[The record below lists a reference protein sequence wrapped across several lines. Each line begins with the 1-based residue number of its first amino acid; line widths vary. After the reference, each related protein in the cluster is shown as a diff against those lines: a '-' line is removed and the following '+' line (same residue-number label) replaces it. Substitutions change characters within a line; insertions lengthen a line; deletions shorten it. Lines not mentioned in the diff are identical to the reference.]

1 MANEV
6 TINDIRALEG
16 KVNALIEMLSNKTG
30 SNIKALDIKEFID
43 KYSIVKD
50 ILHSNT
56 IESFLE
62 TINSLNKE
70 IQEIQE
76 KANIPLAVAN
86 RESQKII
93 DAYSDNTTQLALNI
107 ADVKLFKNNVYM
119 SFKKMYDYINDINI
133 DKKMFELNTQIAFA
147 KNLSKQIIA
156 QKEKIQEVITKNEQQ
171 DQFLEKIENVNKEQD
186 KQIDYVNDLIVM
198 MEKQIEN
205 YSFFAEEFNTIYM
218 TAKDFLKE
226 FAFLE
231 KKIDYIVRRDDALE
245 EVVKS
250 IVGFVGEDYKNLHQ
264 VIDVQKNKMDKF
276 MGDIISWTNDSLMF
290 NNEVKAYNLSLSAYN
305 SRMKDI
311 NDENIELG
319 NLLNNIKV

>member
-6 TINDIRALEG
+6 TINDIRAIEG
-16 KVNALIEMLSNKTG
+16 KINALIEMLSNKTG
-30 SNIKALDIKEFID
+30 SNVKALDIKEFID

-62 TINSLNKE
+62 TINSLNEE

-93 DAYSDNTTQLALNI
+93 NAYSNDTTQLALNI
-107 ADVKLFKNNVYM
+107 ADVKLFKNNIYM

-133 DKKMFELNTQIAFA
+133 DKKMSELNTQIAFA

-156 QKEKIQEVITKNEQQ
+156 QKERIQEVIKKNEQQ
-171 DQFLEKIENVNKEQD
+171 DQVLEKIKNVNQEQD

-276 MGDIISWTNDSLMF
+276 MNDIISWTNDSLMF

-311 NDENIELG
+311 SDENIELG
-319 NLLNNIKV
+319 NLLDNIKV